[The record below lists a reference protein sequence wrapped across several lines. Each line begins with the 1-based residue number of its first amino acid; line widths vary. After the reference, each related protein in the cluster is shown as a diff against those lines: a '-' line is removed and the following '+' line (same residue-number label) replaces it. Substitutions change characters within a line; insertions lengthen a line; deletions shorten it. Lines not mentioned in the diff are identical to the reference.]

1 MIKDIYKYEEE
12 LASQGYKYICGC
24 DEAGRGPMAGP
35 LVAASVILPIG
46 YKLDSLDDSK
56 KLSKKVR
63 EKLFDIIYKDAIE
76 VQVEVISVGDV
87 DNLNVY
93 KASKIAMTNCVK
105 RFKNKADYC
114 LTDCMPLDIDIPV
127 LSLVKGDSKSASIAA
142 ASVIAKVTRDK
153 IMDELDKI
161 YPVYGFKKHKGY
173 VTKYHLEMLDKYGV
187 SDVHRKSFAPVRKR
201 MNEQMKLF

>member
-1 MIKDIYKYEEE
+1 MIKDIYKYEED
-12 LASQGYKYICGC
+12 LAKNGYKYICGC

-63 EKLFDIIYKDAIE
+63 EKLFDIIKKDAIE
-76 VQVEVISVGDV
+76 IQIEVVSVEDV
-87 DNLNVY
+87 DKLNVY
-93 KASKIAMTNCVK
+93 QASKMAMTKCVN

-114 LTDCMPLDIDIPV
+114 LTDCMPLDINIPV

-142 ASVIAKVTRDK
+142 ASVVAKVTRDK
-153 IMDELDKI
+153 IMDELDQL
-161 YPVYGFKKHKGY
+161 YPMYGFKKHKGY

-187 SDVHRKSFAPVRKR
+187 SDVHRKTFAPVKKR
-201 MNEQMKLF
+201 LNEQLKLF

>member
-56 KLSKKVR
+56 KLTKKVR

-76 VQVEVISVGDV
+76 VQVEVISVSDV

-161 YPVYGFKKHKGY
+161 YPMYGFKKHKGY
-173 VTKYHLEMLDKYGV
+173 VTKFHLEMLDKYGV

-201 MNEQMKLF
+201 LNEQMKLF